1 MVVGVCTVHLALP
14 GIRSLKDKRRII
26 KSVLERA
33 RRQFQV
39 AAAEVDRQD
48 SHRHAV
54 LAFACVSN
62 EGRHADSVLQSVVNW
77 LDREDTIIIEEVS
90 MEHR

>member
-1 MVVGVCTVHLALP
+1 MVAVCTVHLALP

-48 SHRHAV
+48 SHRQAV
-54 LAFACVSN
+54 LAFAYVSS
-62 EGRHADSVLQSVVNW
+62 EGRHADSVLQSVLNW
-77 LDREDTIIIEEVS
+77 LDRESTIIIEEVS

>member
-1 MVVGVCTVHLALP
+1 MVAVCTVHLALP

-48 SHRHAV
+48 SHRQAV
-54 LAFACVSN
+54 LAFACVSS

-77 LDREDTIIIEEVS
+77 LDRDNTVIIEEVT